1 MSECASGL
9 VGDTASVGEALGG
22 SARNIFLKKKIAE
35 TRALHE
41 EILDC
46 LSDEVDGGVGAAG
59 ADAQEGNLTGLFDDI
74 NARLNQYLSHR
85 RLAAGTVRITNLK
98 KSFSRFNILYIQETA
113 NEGQTG
119 AAESAEGAHDKAPQ
133 ESPLTADNSPKRQ
146 VKEEEDA
153 AAAGSAD
160 VDSAATD
167 TEAEVAAEELLLS
180 TIPEEQSDFSDSTES
195 GPLHRRSDPTLAGS
209 LQHFTTELEPV
220 AEEKPTTAGRNGK

>member
-98 KSFSRFNILYIQETA
+98 KVLAASIFSIYRRRQTRA
-113 NEGQTG
+113 RRGQQ
-119 AAESAEGAHDKAPQ
+119 SLLRAP
-133 ESPLTADNSPKRQ
+133 TTRR
-146 VKEEEDA
+146 
-153 AAAGSAD
+153 
-160 VDSAATD
+160 
-167 TEAEVAAEELLLS
+167 
-180 TIPEEQSDFSDSTES
+180 
-195 GPLHRRSDPTLAGS
+195 RRSP
-209 LQHFTTELEPV
+209 
-220 AEEKPTTAGRNGK
+220 R